1 MKNLLASLTAVVLFM
16 VVLCAK
22 HLTAEPQG
30 LTESEIRTLK
40 ISVEEVIS
48 NYPIKPINYVIDKNC
63 LRLKVTVPKST
74 PKDELPDIEE
84 ELQRE
89 ILHEVIDNADLKEL
103 AEIIDKLKIKVKFIN

>member
-1 MKNLLASLTAVVLFM
+1 MKNLLASLTALFLFVTVLF
-16 VVLCAK
+16 AK
-22 HLTAEPQG
+22 HLTEPQG

-40 ISVEEVIS
+40 ISVEEVLS

-89 ILHEVIDNADLKEL
+89 ILHEVVDNGYLEKSTKL
-103 AEIIDKLKIKVKFIN
+103 IGKLKLEVNFIN

>member
-1 MKNLLASLTAVVLFM
+1 MKNLLASLTAFFLFVTVLF
-16 VVLCAK
+16 AK
-22 HLTAEPQG
+22 HLTEPQG
-30 LTESEIRTLK
+30 LTKSEIRTLK
-40 ISVEEVIS
+40 ISVEEVLS
-48 NYPIKPINYVIDKNC
+48 NYPIKPINYVIDENC

-84 ELQRE
+84 ELHRE

>member
-1 MKNLLASLTAVVLFM
+1 MKNFLVSLTAVVLFL

-22 HLTAEPQG
+22 QLTEPQS
-30 LTESEIRTLK
+30 LTESEMSTLK
-40 ISVEEVIS
+40 TSVNEVIS
-48 NYPIKPINYVIDKNC
+48 EYPIKPINYVIDKNC

-89 ILHEVIDNADLKEL
+89 ILHEVVDNGYLEESAKL
-103 AEIIDKLKIKVKFIN
+103 IGKLKLEVNFIN